1 MATRKTVK
9 KETAVTET
17 PIDAKENYTQEEVNA
32 IVEQAVSKAVAEAV
46 AKVMAEAAAKQQTN
60 VVQISTGKQL
70 VKMLFL
76 DDCSDD
82 NVLGFGVNNKFGTIT
97 GPCGYINVPKDEWL
111 GEFRDNQQQMLL
123 RTRKLIVLDG
133 LTDEE
138 RVMHGL
144 DYKPGEVLDEQ
155 MFRNLLDHM
164 DELPEIFK
172 KLCPSVRAVVAAR
185 LQTAY
190 DAGDPRVL
198 GNRDIIVKLNKI
210 SKKDFADAPQ
220 DDPRREGLLTNIV
233 RGLNKND
240 E

>member
-9 KETAVTET
+9 KET
-17 PIDAKENYTQEEVNA
+17 EEVKIEKA
-32 IVEQAVSKAVAEAV
+32 SEKTFTEDEVKSLIAKAVSDALAQAQ
-46 AKVMAEAAAKQQTN
+46 AN
-60 VVQISTGKQL
+60 VVQISTDKPL
-70 VKMLFL
+70 VKMLFI

-82 NVLGFGVNNKFGTIT
+82 NVLGFGANAKFGTIT
-97 GPCGYINVPKDEWL
+97 GPIGYINVPKDAWL

-123 RTRKLIVLDG
+123 RERKLIVLDG

-144 DYKPGEVLDEQ
+144 DYKPGEVLDEK

-172 KLCPSVRAVVAAR
+172 KLCPTVRAVVAAR

-190 DAGDPRVL
+190 DAGDPRIMN
-198 GNRDIIVKLNKI
+198 NRDIIVKLNKI
-210 SKKDFADAPQ
+210 SKKDFTDVSPE
-220 DDPRREGLLTNIV
+220 DPRKDGLLSNIV

>member
-9 KETAVTET
+9 KET
-17 PIDAKENYTQEEVNA
+17 EEVKA
-32 IVEQAVSKAVAEAV
+32 EKTFTEDEVKSLIAKAVADALEKA
-46 AKVMAEAAAKQQTN
+46 QSN
-60 VVQISTGKQL
+60 VVQISTDKPL
-70 VKMLFL
+70 VKMLFI

-82 NVLGFGVNNKFGTIT
+82 NVIGFGVNGKFGTIT
-97 GPCGYINVPKDEWL
+97 GPIGYINVPKDAWL

-123 RTRKLIVLDG
+123 RERKLIVLDG

-138 RVMHGL
+138 RAMHGL
-144 DYKPGEVLDEQ
+144 DYKPGEFLDEP

-172 KLCPSVRAVVAAR
+172 KLCPSVRSVVCAR

-190 DAGDPRVL
+190 DSGDPRIL
-198 GNRDIIVKLNKI
+198 NNRDIIVKLNKI

-220 DDPRREGLLTNIV
+220 EDPRRDGLLSNIV

>member
-9 KETAVTET
+9 KET
-17 PIDAKENYTQEEVNA
+17 EEVKA
-32 IVEQAVSKAVAEAV
+32 EKTFTEDEVKSLIAKAVADALEKAQ
-46 AKVMAEAAAKQQTN
+46 AN
-60 VVQISTGKQL
+60 VVQISTDKPL
-70 VKMLFL
+70 VKMLFI

-82 NVLGFGVNNKFGTIT
+82 NVIGFGVNGKFGTIT
-97 GPCGYINVPKDEWL
+97 GPIGYINVPKDAWL

-123 RTRKLIVLDG
+123 RERKLIVLDG

-138 RVMHGL
+138 RAMHGL
-144 DYKPGEVLDEQ
+144 DYKPGEFLDEP

-172 KLCPSVRAVVAAR
+172 KLCPSVRSVVCAR

-190 DAGDPRVL
+190 DSGDPRIL
-198 GNRDIIVKLNKI
+198 NNRDIIVKLNKI

-220 DDPRREGLLTNIV
+220 EDPRRDGLLSNIV